1 MLPRPCTSFCNREQ
15 ATAPIRS
22 CVVDWES
29 MRLLHQ
35 LLNQDNFVDLVL
47 QIEDPSDI
55 EMLFDFIIK
64 VT

>member
-1 MLPRPCTSFCNREQ
+1 
-15 ATAPIRS
+15 
-22 CVVDWES
+22 